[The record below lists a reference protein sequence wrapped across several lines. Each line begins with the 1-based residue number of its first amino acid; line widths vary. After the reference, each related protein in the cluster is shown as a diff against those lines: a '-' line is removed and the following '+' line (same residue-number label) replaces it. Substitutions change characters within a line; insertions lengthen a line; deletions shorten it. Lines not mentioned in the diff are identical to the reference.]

1 MTCRVATH
9 RLLQAHGDHTRR
21 VLMVLEPV
29 ATKVRDLPLKMGKH
43 SPITCVLGIPPYKAD
58 FILVSQKPPVEAQ
71 VIIGTPITFHKWIV
85 AKMLVLD
92 DIKMLLIDGVDRVLA
107 EVIMCSTISN
117 DVVEAFVSKTK
128 QVLRTMEVPSLDNV
142 KHYKVNVPNEISKIN
157 IIQNKILDHNP
168 KVGQTIIYHTKESV
182 GMLCG
187 ALEVNKFKL
196 KTIDAEIKSLRS
208 LKRSGFKL

>member
-1 MTCRVATH
+1 MYDKERKKSKIDGSSC
-9 RLLQAHGDHTRR
+9 
-21 VLMVLEPV
+21 
-29 ATKVRDLPLKMGKH
+29 
-43 SPITCVLGIPPYKAD
+43 I
-58 FILVSQKPPVEAQ
+58 VSQRR
-71 VIIGTPITFHKWIV
+71 GGW
-85 AKMLVLD
+85 
-92 DIKMLLIDGVDRVLA
+92 
-107 EVIMCSTISN
+107 VIMCSTISN

-168 KVGQTIIYHTKESV
+168 KVGQTIIYVHTKESV